1 MERRLAAIFTL
12 DTVGYSRLME
22 GDEAGTLARQKNHFG
37 ELVEPAIAAHHGR
50 VVKGTG
56 DGLLAEFASAVDAV
70 ECAAEIQRAMPE
82 REMAAQLD
90 RRIVF
95 RIGINV
101 GDIVVEEGD
110 IYGDGVNVAARIESL
125 ADPGGVFISG
135 SAFNQ
140 VKNKVEL
147 GFEDLGQHSVKNI
160 EEPVH
165 VYRVL
170 LDPAAAGSVPG
181 KRKPGGL
188 RRQLLRRRI
197 PHFVGLYLVGSWALL
212 EFADWAVKQYG
223 LSPAISTFILSLAL
237 LLLPSV
243 VWLTWHHGA
252 PGPDSWTLKDGMVV
266 ATNLLVASA
275 IVFRPG
281 GIEIGELL
289 TRDPEARAARQ
300 TRASALES
308 LEDTEDPRRI
318 AVLYFEPRSLEE
330 EVPYLAAGLTEAL
343 INELGSVDALTVS
356 SRNASALF
364 RGAVLP
370 TDSIGRVLQV
380 GTIVDGTVALSE
392 DQVRVDVA
400 LLRASTGEAIRRQQ
414 LVRPR
419 AELFELQA
427 DLASSV
433 AFFLRE
439 MLGEEVELIERQAG
453 AENVEAWELI
463 QRARAAV
470 AHADALSDA
479 RDTEAAWNQLG
490 VADSLLAAAEELAPE
505 WVDPTLQRGWLAF
518 KRSRWGGATEQTD
531 AARWIEEGMAHA
543 QIALHLDP
551 ENADG
556 LELRG
561 KLEYWKWMLDLEPDP
576 EAAQQL
582 FDLAEAD
589 LRQAIA
595 INPDQ
600 AGAWDFL
607 SHLLLNKAQ
616 TAEAKMA
623 ASRAYRADAYLRN
636 ANVILSRLFS
646 TSYDLED
653 QPEAEH
659 WCDELGRR
667 FPDDPDYAD
676 CLLWKMTM
684 HDAETDVDRAWEL
697 ADALELLS
705 PPQEVE
711 FSRRWAGMA
720 VAAVLALEGMA
731 DSARAVA
738 YRSRGDASIDPT
750 RDLTYVEAFVRT
762 LLGDNQEAIDLLADF
777 MAAVGGRPS
786 DIDYWWFSG
795 LREEPRYQALLGSGG
810 G

>member
-1 MERRLAAIFTL
+1 MFR
-12 DTVGYSRLME
+12 
-22 GDEAGTLARQKNHFG
+22 DE
-37 ELVEPAIAAHHGR
+37 
-50 VVKGTG
+50 
-56 DGLLAEFASAVDAV
+56 
-70 ECAAEIQRAMPE
+70 
-82 REMAAQLD
+82 
-90 RRIVF
+90 
-95 RIGINV
+95 
-101 GDIVVEEGD
+101 
-110 IYGDGVNVAARIESL
+110 
-125 ADPGGVFISG
+125 
-135 SAFNQ
+135 
-140 VKNKVEL
+140 
-147 GFEDLGQHSVKNI
+147 
-160 EEPVH
+160 
-165 VYRVL
+165 
-170 LDPAAAGSVPG
+170 
-181 KRKPGGL
+181 
-188 RRQLLRRRI
+188 
-197 PHFVGLYLVGSWALL
+197 
-212 EFADWAVKQYG
+212 
-223 LSPAISTFILSLAL
+223 
-237 LLLPSV
+237 
-243 VWLTWHHGA
+243 
-252 PGPDSWTLKDGMVV
+252 VV
-266 ATNLLVASA
+266 A
-275 IVFRPG
+275 P
-281 GIEIGELL
+281 
-289 TRDPEARAARQ
+289 
-300 TRASALES
+300 
-308 LEDTEDPRRI
+308 
-318 AVLYFEPRSLEE
+318 
-330 EVPYLAAGLTEAL
+330 
-343 INELGSVDALTVS
+343 
-356 SRNASALF
+356 
-364 RGAVLP
+364 
-370 TDSIGRVLQV
+370 DSIGRALKV
-380 GTIVDGTVALSE
+380 GTLVDGTVALSDE
-392 DQVRVDVA
+392 RIRVNVSFVNA
-400 LLRASTGEAIRRQQ
+400 ASGETFGRT
-414 LVRPR
+414 LVERPR
-419 AELFELQA
+419 AELFELQD
-427 DLASSV
+427 DLAHEV
-433 AFFLRE
+433 AIFLRGL
-439 MLGEEVELIERQAG
+439 LGEELELIEQRAG
-453 AENVEAWELI
+453 AENVEAWELL
-463 QRARAAV
+463 QQARAATD
-470 AHADALSDA
+470 HADALSDA
-479 RDTEAAWNQLG
+479 RDMEAAWNQLG

-543 QIALHLDP
+543 QIALRLDP

-561 KLEYWKWMLDLEPDP
+561 KLEYWEWILDLEPDP

-582 FDLAEAD
+582 FDRAEAD

-595 INPDQ
+595 INPNQ

-659 WCDELGRR
+659 WCEELGRR

-762 LLGDNQEAIDLLADF
+762 LLGDNQEAIDLLAEF

-795 LREEPRYQALLGSGG
+795 LREEPRYQMLMRSGG